1 MLKENNITLLGRKL
15 NRFGENLNRDKYISF
30 KNTAVIDL
38 KLNFQK
44 SLRKN
49 QLLLHQQSQ

>member
-15 NRFGENLNRDKYISF
+15 NRFGETLNREKYISYT
-30 KNTAVIDL
+30 NTAVIDL
-38 KLNFQK
+38 RLNFQK

-49 QLLLHQQSQ
+49 QLLLHQKCQ